1 MSPVAHVRAMLRNTK
16 RRVVQE
22 VLSHRIRTRHPT
34 LSCHPTAIW
43 DYPYDEIDALEIG
56 RGVHVF
62 AFTEILVY
70 PVSKHS
76 AVRGGLVLGDGAIIA
91 TGANLRAAGGMIRIG
106 AGSGIGQHSVV
117 VAANHRAIRGVPFFH
132 TPWDET
138 KTGVTVGSNV
148 WVAANCVLLPGI
160 TIGDN
165 SLIAAGSVVNRSVQP
180 NEIWGG
186 VPARRVRQVPDGDGA

>member
-1 MSPVAHVRAMLRNTK
+1 MSPVAHVKAVLRNTK

-22 VLSHRIRTRHPT
+22 VLAHRIRTLHPT
-34 LSCHPTAIW
+34 LSCHPSAIW
-43 DYPYDEIDALEIG
+43 DYPYDQIDALEIG
-56 RGVHVF
+56 IGVHVF

-76 AVRGGLVLGDGAIIA
+76 SVRGGLVLGDGAIIA

-117 VAANHRAIRGVPFFH
+117 VAANHRALRGVPFFH

-148 WVAANCVLLPGI
+148 WVAANCVLLPGV

-165 SLIAAGSVVNRSVQP
+165 SLIAAGSVVNRSVPP

-186 VPARRVRQVPDGDGA
+186 VPARRVRQVPDANEP